1 MDKGLLKERIDEM
14 TILEMSEL
22 MEKGE
27 LTSLELVKVY
37 LQRIAEYDKTGPK
50 LNSVLEINPDALFI
64 AEALDL
70 ERKHRGSRGILHGIP
85 ILVKDNINTG
95 DKMHTSAGSLALA
108 DLYAPND
115 AFVVKKLREAGA
127 VILGK
132 ANMTEFANFMA
143 ENMPSGYSS
152 KGGQVINPY
161 DKEKTP
167 SGSSSGSAVS
177 AAANLCAAAV
187 GTETD
192 GSILSPS
199 RENCIVGLKP
209 TVGLVSREGIVPI
222 SHSQDTAGPM
232 ARTVTD
238 AAILLQAMAGVDE
251 KDAATLK
258 SRWYENKDYTAF
270 LKDSNIG
277 GLRIGISPAHYDR
290 FTEEEEAVLQ
300 EAVDVLKGKGAEIV
314 YIEDTYEKIP
324 EERSSVL
331 YHEFKNGINY
341 YLSTVR
347 GRTKMKNLEDIIN
360 FNKNNEEKALRFGQ
374 KVLED
379 SELKSGT
386 LTEEDYIMGRLGD
399 MESNG
404 KNTLDRIMDDMKL
417 DAILFL
423 EWTSIAAI
431 AGYPSIIVPAGFTSK
446 GTAEGITFIGR
457 PFSEETLLR
466 LAYVY
471 EQATKRRKA
480 PKLDI

>member
-1 MDKGLLKERIDEM
+1 MVDISVLKEKIVEM
-14 TILEMSEL
+14 TISEMSKL

-27 LTSLELVKVY
+27 ITSVELVKTY
-37 LQRIAEYDKTGPK
+37 LERIVQYDKKGPK

-64 AEALDL
+64 AEALDF
-70 ERKHRGSRGILHGIP
+70 ERKHNGSRGLLHGIP
-85 ILVKDNINTG
+85 IFVKDNINTG

-115 AFVVKKLREAGA
+115 AYIVKKLREAGA
-127 VILGK
+127 VIMGK
-132 ANMTEFANFMA
+132 TNMTEFANFMA

-152 KGGQVINPY
+152 RGGQVINPY
-161 DKEKTP
+161 NKEKTP

-177 AAANLCAAAV
+177 VASNLCAAAV

-209 TVGLVSREGIVPI
+209 TVGLVSREGIIPI

-232 ARTVTD
+232 ARSVTD

-251 KDAATLK
+251 NDAATWRDK
-258 SRWYENKDYTAF
+258 WCRNKNYTAF
-270 LKDSNIG
+270 LRDNNIS
-277 GLRIGISPAHYDR
+277 GLRIGISPAHYER
-290 FTEEEEAVLQ
+290 FTGDEEAVLL
-300 EAVDVLKGKGAEIV
+300 EAVEIIKGKGAEIV

-347 GRTKMKNLEDIIN
+347 GRTNMKNLEDIIN
-360 FNKNNEEKALRFGQ
+360 FNTNNEERALKYGQ

-379 SELKSGT
+379 SALKSGT

-399 MESNG
+399 IKNNAE
-404 KNTLDRIMDDMKL
+404 NTLDRIMDEHKL
-417 DAILFL
+417 DAIVFL

-431 AGYPSIIVPAGFTSK
+431 AGYPSIIIPAGFTSN

-471 EQATKRRKA
+471 EQATRKRQA
-480 PKLDI
+480 PQLG